1 MGTTLTGTTPQD
13 TYDSLIKV
21 TDNGPLSGSLKTLTD
36 GLGNDSALALSTGAA
51 SITGTLAV
59 TGATTLSSSISA
71 TQGSFAL
78 ATVGGSIGSVKNLT
92 VTNTNGAVGD
102 FAGLNFAYYNS
113 GTNFG
118 YIGSILTTEATNGA
132 SDLVFGTKANSA
144 ATAVTE
150 YMRLQAGGNVGI
162 GTEAP
167 TQKLSVVGG
176 SIFTSRTDSSENII
190 ISDGTV
196 NSSIQQVTHL
206 YLNSGGNS
214 ATFGDV
220 VFRTKNS
227 FTEMA
232 RFTQNGLCFNGDTA
246 AANALDDYEEGTFTP
261 TMAGATFVYTG
272 QSGFYTKIGRQVS
285 IFMDVDATYS
295 SATGVFSVNLP
306 FTVLTNSRG
315 EGVVR
320 PITGVTFTNYVTCE
334 AVGTSLFFENCFT
347 STGSASTDMDSTNFN
362 SAGFRFFASFTYFV

>member
-21 TDNGPLSGSLKTLTD
+21 TDNGPLSGSLKKLTD
-36 GLGNDSALALSTGAA
+36 GLGNDSALSLSTGAA

-59 TGATTLSSSISA
+59 SGAVTTG
-71 TQGSFAL
+71 
-78 ATVGGSIGSVKNLT
+78 
-92 VTNTNGAVGD
+92 TNTNVQATSTNTRLLVTA
-102 FAGLNFAYYNS
+102 AGVANTVLGFNNS
-113 GTNFG
+113 GSTENGVVNNAG
-118 YIGSILTTEATNGA
+118 YIGILQEYPFVVTIGDAERMRIT
-132 SDLVFGTKANSA
+132 A
-144 ATAVTE
+144 A
-150 YMRLQAGGNVGI
+150 GSVGI

-246 AANALDDYEEGTFTP
+246 AANALDDYEEGTFTATLKGSVSDP
-261 TMAGATFVYTG
+261 TTPVTTTG
-272 QSGFYTKIGRQVS
+272 TYTKIGRQVTVNV
-285 IFMDVDATYS
+285 IFS
-295 SATGVFSVNLP
+295 SVNTTGASGAVSITGMP
-306 FTVLTNSRG
+306 FTASGISNG
-315 EGVVR
+315 AANCFQF
-320 PITGVTFTNYVTCE
+320 TFPSN
-334 AVGTSLFFENCFT
+334 TSLASYIGAS
-347 STGSASTDMDSTNFN
+347 STLVELLISGTNAN
-362 SAGFRFFASFTYFV
+362 WEDLTHSAGGSRFLWTTLTYFV